1 MTWVRGFG
9 GAVLVLLGLLWIGQG
24 LNVVRGSG
32 MSGHSIFAIIGLL
45 VALAGIILLWG
56 LTRTGA
62 QARRH

>member
-24 LNVVRGSG
+24 LNLVRGSG

-45 VALAGIILLWG
+45 VAFAGIILLWS

-62 QARRH
+62 QARRQ